1 MATAGGEP
9 ERDPAH
15 DSARDAARASAGE
28 GDEGGRV
35 SDVGASANVVV
46 VTGLSGAGKSTAMSA
61 LEDLG
66 YYCVENLPPSVI
78 AHAVEACESRG
89 VRDIALALG
98 VGVDGLVDEAAAAI
112 SELSGKGD
120 KASDGGATASR
131 HVRLIFLDA
140 SDEAVLR
147 RFSETRRPHPLLM
160 HRERHEVIDAVR
172 LERERLAPLR
182 ALASFVIDTSGLR
195 VHDLRKRVTSMMRPE
210 MSEHARMQVR
220 MLSFGFK
227 HGLPSDADLV
237 FDVRF
242 LDNPYFVAELR
253 PLTGEDPRVR
263 DFVLAAEDARA
274 LLDKLEDLLEFLLPR
289 YEREGKSYLTVAIG
303 CTGGQHRSVAIA
315 RALTER
321 LEKPKGSG
329 RPERFR
335 SALRVVH
342 RDAHTALAPHG
353 SSGTPH
359 PPSTAPSSGHE
370 SASTR
375 APAPRPSRTSGGS
388 TP

>member
-1 MATAGGEP
+1 MSSSGGE
-9 ERDPAH
+9 
-15 DSARDAARASAGE
+15 AARE
-28 GDEGGRV
+28 GLSTGAADAEGALG
-35 SDVGASANVVV
+35 NVVV

-78 AHAVEACESRG
+78 AHAVDACESRG

-98 VGVDGLVDEAAAAI
+98 VGIDGVVDEAAAAV
-112 SELSGKGD
+112 SALRARSV
-120 KASDGGATASR
+120 DGAKPEPAR

-160 HRERHEVIDAVR
+160 QRERHEVIDAIR

-182 ALASFVIDTSGLR
+182 ALASLVIDTSGLR
-195 VHDLRKRVTSMMRPE
+195 VHDLRKRVTGLMRPDVG
-210 MSEHARMQVR
+210 EHARMQTRV
-220 MLSFGFK
+220 LSFGFK

-242 LDNPYFVAELR
+242 LDNPYFVPELR

-263 DFVLAAEDARA
+263 DFVLASDDARS
-274 LLDKLEDLLEFLLPR
+274 LLERLVSLLEFLLPR
-289 YEREGKSYLTVAIG
+289 YELEGKSYLTVAIG

-315 RALTER
+315 RAIAERLTER
-321 LEKPKGSG
+321 GANPEDP
-329 RPERFR
+329 RPRTERWR

-342 RDAHTALAPHG
+342 RDAHAAVAL
-353 SSGTPH
+353 SSAVG
-359 PPSTAPSSGHE
+359 
-370 SASTR
+370 
-375 APAPRPSRTSGGS
+375 APAGSADPAAAASAAEGRP
-388 TP
+388 